1 MGQVFCNRSLLVIS
15 MMIFG
20 LWYSHLFSLPACR
33 WGHFTSS
40 RVWWEV
46 ARLQVSWYY
55 FVCTKLASQ
64 MQHCSNHPFIDEPIV
79 ITELTL
85 PTAGLFCLSSRLYP
99 TIMQRALNKDV
110 TWFMQSLSQVH
121 KNWESERK
129 LCWQSVLPDK
139 AQISWSSI
147 LFITKRSKRS
157 FRDAIETKVIETQ

>member
-40 RVWWEV
+40 RVWWEA
-46 ARLQVSWYY
+46 ARLQASWYY
-55 FVCTKLASQ
+55 FVRTKLALQ
-64 MQHCSNHPFIDEPIV
+64 LQHCSNHPFIDEPTV

-85 PTAGLFCLSSRLYP
+85 PTAGLFCLGSRLYP

-110 TWFMQSLSQVH
+110 TWFMQTLSQVCQ
-121 KNWESERK
+121 NRASERK
-129 LCWQSVLPDK
+129 APLAGCKGARNVRWGSKNKASIISGDMLLYGLWQWK
-139 AQISWSSI
+139 H
-147 LFITKRSKRS
+147 F
-157 FRDAIETKVIETQ
+157 